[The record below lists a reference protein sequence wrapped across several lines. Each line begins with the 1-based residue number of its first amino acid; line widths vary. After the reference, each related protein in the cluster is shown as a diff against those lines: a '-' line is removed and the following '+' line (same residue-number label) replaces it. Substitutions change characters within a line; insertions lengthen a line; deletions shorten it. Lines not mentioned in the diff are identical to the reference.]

1 MSLNPSPS
9 INTVTP
15 TSVPSVPSVPSA
27 STSSS
32 SPSGLAQKLTNAMNG
47 PSLGQKIIETA
58 KNLISPPLKGKRS
71 GNSGFTYITISGT
84 PQERGFSHG
93 KLIGDKIITFFRT
106 YAFFIWTETGRD
118 VRFFMKML
126 NDFFKPIV
134 EQKYKECYDEM
145 KGIADGV
152 IAYVKENPDLKDHSG
167 GPIIKDGKI
176 ILPNDSY
183 IGIKNSNTTEGYT
196 DGAILIE
203 INVDIIFLLNNIVSV
218 DYLYSKLPGL
228 IIKRNDLHNDKTYA
242 DFLPNK
248 KTTASSSVKEGGG
261 NADYADYAGNAEEEQ
276 GGGETTGFEQS
287 EQGGGRTFQ
296 ELFFGGDKCSAFM
309 AVGKSHTE
317 NGEIVCAHITFDNFI
332 TGQFDSIILYID
344 NASSLPSS
352 SVSSSVP
359 QKTTPNSILMQTF
372 PGGIWSSTDF
382 FVTSA
387 GFVGTETTIGGF
399 HAFEANAPI
408 SVRARR
414 AMEYSKTLD
423 DYEKYFK
430 ENNSGDYANTWYI
443 AKIGNMETAAIPS
456 PSPTPTTA
464 ATATT
469 DTAINDPNS
478 KDEIM
483 RIELGLKYVNVER
496 TYDGYFIGFNACYDA
511 RIRNLE
517 CYNDGFYDIRRHSGA
532 RRVRFEQ
539 LIKKYM
545 GKINAQTAKLIIS
558 DHMDV
563 YTNTELK
570 CSRTVCAHYEL
581 DKREYMSQE
590 SRPKPFQ
597 PRGAVDAKICTS
609 SLCRNMKFLA
619 RWGNACG
626 TPFKKTE
633 FCDKNIQW
641 KYQLDFLEDRE
652 RQPWVFCSSVN
663 MKEPVEKIDKAIEP
677 DTDKTGYDNDTGSGS
692 GSITMSSSPPRSP
705 VNMASSKPRPVSPVS
720 PVSRSIFKSTPSP
733 RYRKQ
738 TKPRIVNPAVT
749 IPQQQ
754 PQLPQ
759 QAQMSQTQQQQHS
772 QESHNLHSEHKHDAH
787 QHNLLTGSS
796 GGSFASDNTKEMK
809 EFMKMLKTKNG
820 SKSKAKNTRRHKHNK
835 SKKDQ

>member
-1 MSLNPSPS
+1 
-9 INTVTP
+9 
-15 TSVPSVPSVPSA
+15 
-27 STSSS
+27 
-32 SPSGLAQKLTNAMNG
+32 MNG
-47 PSLGQKIIETA
+47 PSLGDRLIETA
-58 KNLISPPLKGKRS
+58 KNLISPTIKGKRS

-93 KLIGDKIITFFRT
+93 KLIGDRIITFFRT

-152 IAYVKENPDLKDHSG
+152 VAYVKENPNLKDNNSG
-167 GPIIKDGKI
+167 AIIKDGKI
-176 ILPNDSY
+176 ILPKDSY
-183 IGIKNSNTTEGYT
+183 INIENSNTTEGYT
-196 DGAILIE
+196 DGAILID

-218 DYLYSKLPGL
+218 DYLYSKLPEL
-228 IIKRNDLHNDKTYA
+228 VIKRNNLRNDKMYA
-242 DFLPNK
+242 DFLPNRK
-248 KTTASSSVKEGGG
+248 ITAVPSVKGGGGGEGG
-261 NADYADYAGNAEEEQ
+261 DSTFEEEQ
-276 GGGETTGFEQS
+276 DGGEITGFEQN
-287 EQGGGRTFQ
+287 EQGGGRTFK

-309 AVGKSHTE
+309 AVGNSYTE
-317 NGEIVCAHITFDNFI
+317 NGEVVCAHITFDNFI
-332 TGQFDSIILYID
+332 TGQFNNIILYID
-344 NASSLPSS
+344 NTSSTPQQPS
-352 SVSSSVP
+352 
-359 QKTTPNSILMQTF
+359 PNSILMQTF

-408 SVRARR
+408 SVRARK

-443 AKIGNMETAAIPS
+443 AKIGNMETAATAAAATPS
-456 PSPTPTTA
+456 TSSSPTATTTA
-464 ATATT
+464 TTTATATVT
-469 DTAINDPNS
+469 PES

-483 RIELGLKYVNVER
+483 RIELGLKYVNVKRE
-496 TYDGYFIGFNACYDA
+496 TDGYFIGFNACYDA

-532 RRVRFEQ
+532 RRVRLEQ
-539 LIKKYM
+539 LIRKYK
-545 GKINAQTAKLIIS
+545 GKINAQIAKLIIS

-563 YTNTELK
+563 YTNAELK

-590 SRPKPFQ
+590 LRPKPFQ

-619 RWGNACG
+619 RYGNACG

-633 FCDKNIQW
+633 FCDKHIQW
-641 KYQLDFLEDRE
+641 EYQRDFLEDRD

-663 MKEPVEKIDKAIEP
+663 MKEPIEKIENAIEADP
-677 DTDKTGYDNDTGSGS
+677 DKTGYDDDTTASS
-692 GSITMSSSPPRSP
+692 SANIMTSSSPPRSP
-705 VNMASSKPRPVSPVS
+705 VNMVSIKSRPVSPE
-720 PVSRSIFKSTPSP
+720 SRSVFKSTPSTP
-733 RYRKQ
+733 SPKYKYRKQ
-738 TKPRIVNPAVT
+738 TKPRIINPVVT

-754 PQLPQ
+754 LQQLQ
-759 QAQMSQTQQQQHS
+759 QLQPPHHIQPSYTEQQHS
-772 QESHNLHSEHKHDAH
+772 QEPRNLHGEHKHDAQ
-787 QHNLLTGSS
+787 QHNLLTTSY

-809 EFMKMLKTKNG
+809 EFMKMLKIKNG
-820 SKSKAKNTRRHKHNK
+820 AKSKAKNTRRNK
-835 SKKDQ
+835 NNKNNNSKMDQ

>member
-15 TSVPSVPSVPSA
+15 TSVPPASPAPSA
-27 STSSS
+27 SPPSS
-32 SPSGLAQKLTNAMNG
+32 SPSGLAQKIVNAMNG
-47 PSLGQKIIETA
+47 PSLGDKLIETA
-58 KNLISPPLKGKRS
+58 KNLISPPINGKRS

-106 YAFFIWTETGRD
+106 YAFFMWTETGRD

-152 IAYVKENPDLKDHSG
+152 VAYVKENPDLKDHDRG
-167 GPIIKDGKI
+167 AIIKDGKI
-176 ILPNDSY
+176 ILPKDSY
-183 IGIKNSNTTEGYT
+183 INIENSNTKEGYT
-196 DGAILIE
+196 DGTILID

-228 IIKRNDLHNDKTYA
+228 VLKRNDLRNDKIYA
-242 DFLPNK
+242 EFFPIK
-248 KTTASSSVKEGGG
+248 KTTATPSVKGGG
-261 NADYADYAGNAEEEQ
+261 GDSDNTEEELD
-276 GGGETTGFEQS
+276 GGEISGFEQS
-287 EQGGGRTFQ
+287 EQGGGRTFK

-309 AVGKSHTE
+309 AVGKSFTE
-317 NGEIVCAHITFDNFI
+317 NGEVVCAHITFDNFI

-344 NASSLPSS
+344 NSSSAPSS
-352 SVSSSVP
+352 TTP
-359 QKTTPNSILMQTF
+359 QQPSPNSILMQTF

-408 SVRARR
+408 CVRARK

-430 ENNSGDYANTWYI
+430 ENNSGDYASTWYI
-443 AKIGNMETAAIPS
+443 AKMGNTETAAIPS
-456 PSPTPTTA
+456 PSPSPTTA
-464 ATATT
+464 ATAATATATT
-469 DTAINDPNS
+469 TVTPKS
-478 KDEIM
+478 EDEIM
-483 RIELGLKYVNVER
+483 RIELGLKYVHVER
-496 TYDGYFIGFNACYDA
+496 VTDGYFIGFNACYDA

-532 RRVRFEQ
+532 RRVRLEQ
-539 LIKKYM
+539 LIQKYK
-545 GKINAQTAKLIIS
+545 GRINAQIAKLIIS

-733 RYRKQ
+733 RYRKE
-738 TKPRIVNPAVT
+738 TKPRIVNPGVT
-749 IPQQQ
+749 MPQQQ

-759 QAQMSQTQQQQHS
+759 QPQPSHTQQQHS
-772 QESHNLHSEHKHDAH
+772 HEPRNLHSEHKYDAH
-787 QHNLLTGSS
+787 QHNLLTGSR